1 MRTSLQRVTLA
12 LLVAAAVASLVTV
25 QDARAQ
31 DDTGSGQSE
40 SKPESE
46 PKKQGGDGTHPT
58 DRLANQATNPAAA
71 LIQLQ
76 LQNQFIPNS
85 NNSSGYANSF
95 VVQPVIPFSLG
106 EDSYFQNFVTRTTLP
121 LVTTPDPDGPVSD
134 TTDLGDAT
142 VIGFAVNKQKVTKDS
157 GFEWGPGLAAILPT
171 ATDDRTGADKWS
183 LGPGFLGIGMKADV
197 LEKGDSLMLGAYGY
211 NVWSVAGDGDRE
223 DVNKLFAAPVVIYH
237 FAELADQKGWYAGY
251 SDELWNF
258 DWKDDG
264 RASMPIGGRVGR
276 VFSVAGQPINLF
288 LQSDYWV
295 ADRGTDP
302 VWDIKLS
309 LTFLFPE

>member
-1 MRTSLQRVTLA
+1 MRMSWQRAIRT
-12 LLVAAAVASLVTV
+12 LLVAAALAGLVTV

-31 DDTGSGQSE
+31 DDSRTGQSE
-40 SKPESE
+40 AQSDS
-46 PKKQGGDGTHPT
+46 KKQGSDGTHPT
-58 DRLANQATNPAAA
+58 EGLSNQATNPGAA
-71 LIQLQ
+71 LVQFQ

-95 VVQPVIPFSLG
+95 IVQPVIPISLG
-106 EDSYFQNFVTRTTLP
+106 EDYYFQNVVTRTTLP
-121 LVTTPDPDGPVSD
+121 FVTTPNPDGPISD
-134 TTDLGDAT
+134 TSDLGDTTFLAFP
-142 VIGFAVNKQKVTKDS
+142 VHKQKVTKS
-157 GFEWGPGLAAILPT
+157 VGYLWGPGFSAILPT

-183 LGPGFLGIGMKADV
+183 LGPGLLGIASMGGV
-197 LEKGDSLMLGAYGY
+197 FEEGDTLQFGAYGY

-223 DVNKLFAAPVVIYH
+223 DVNQLFAAPIVVYH
-237 FAELADQKGWYAGY
+237 FADLAGQKGWYAGY
-251 SDELWNF
+251 TDELWNF

-264 RASMPIGGRVGR
+264 KASMPIGGRMGR
-276 VFSVAGQPINLF
+276 VFSVFGQPINLF

>member
-1 MRTSLQRVTLA
+1 MRVIVTA
-12 LLVAAAVASLVTV
+12 IFFAVLASLAAP
-25 QDARAQ
+25 DKAYAQ
-31 DDTGSGQSE
+31 SSAGADQSE
-40 SKPESE
+40 PESE
-46 PKKQGGDGTHPT
+46 SQTKDKASGSVHPT

-183 LGPGFLGIGMKADV
+183 LGPGFLGIAMKADV